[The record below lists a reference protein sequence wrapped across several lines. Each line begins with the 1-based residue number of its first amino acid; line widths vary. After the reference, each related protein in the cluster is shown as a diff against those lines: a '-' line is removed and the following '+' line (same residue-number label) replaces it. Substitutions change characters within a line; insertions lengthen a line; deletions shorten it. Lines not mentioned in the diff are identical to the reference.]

1 MKFSI
6 DSEKTVINVLPIC
19 LVAFFIGGI
28 GGAIVLSNRRLNDRN
43 TQFHKACAPLV
54 LVSSFTD
61 IDKSFVVCAPEY
73 VSSPNDFV
81 VREVR

>member
-1 MKFSI
+1 MGFSI
-6 DSEKTVINVLPIC
+6 GSEKTVINVLLIC
-19 LVAFFIGGI
+19 LVAFLIG
-28 GGAIVLSNRRLNDRN
+28 ATIVLSNRRLNDRN
-43 TQFHKACAPLV
+43 AQFHKACAPLV

-61 IDKSFVVCAPEY
+61 VNKVFVVCAPEY